1 MGKCCGQVPLP
12 SLPFPRPL
20 YTLPTPPYPRPQ
32 SVRGSAAKKTDT
44 LRALFSPSGQCADMC
59 HLSCPCPLDPS
70 VLLVGVVTE
79 HCAVF
84 KSALTPLRLAFR
96 ALLPEGGDGATAAAA
111 GTAGAAAGMPG
122 EGPLQQPSA
131 ATASEGWEV
140 AERLPSLTLGSPAV
154 SRRPSGAGSG
164 IGGGGGGGTIS
175 PQHLSRRTSS
185 AGGAGAA
192 AGEGSGGLGSPA
204 GSRASLSRAN
214 TETLLRQASVPPAA
228 PAPPTTLVTL
238 IYKKGDDLRQDQLV
252 VQLFSLMD
260 RWVGVR
266 GRGV

>member
-1 MGKCCGQVPLP
+1 MGRCFGQVPLL

-59 HLSCPCPLDPS
+59 HLSCPYPLDPS
-70 VLLVGVVTE
+70 VLLVGVVAE

-96 ALLPEGGDGATAAAA
+96 ALLPEGGDGAAAAAA
-111 GTAGAAAGMPG
+111 GAAAAGAAGMPG
-122 EGPLQQPSA
+122 EGPSA
-131 ATASEGWEV
+131 ATTSEGWEV

-154 SRRPSGAGSG
+154 SCRPSGAGSG
-164 IGGGGGGGTIS
+164 IGGGGGGTIS

-192 AGEGSGGLGSPA
+192 AGEGNGGLGSPA

-260 RWVGVR
+260 RWVVYGGCGV
-266 GRGV
+266 